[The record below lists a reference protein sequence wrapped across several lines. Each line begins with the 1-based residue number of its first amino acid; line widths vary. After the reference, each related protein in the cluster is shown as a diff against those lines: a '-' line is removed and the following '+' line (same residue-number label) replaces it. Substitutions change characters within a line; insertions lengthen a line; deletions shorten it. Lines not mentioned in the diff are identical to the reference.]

1 MYRLLK
7 HDKEV
12 AVIALKS
19 STSDGSSFR
28 VYDDE
33 KLLGYIR
40 KQRGLTGDKYLA
52 SIDRN
57 GEEESNKKDFDSPDD
72 ALQWIEKQI

>member
-1 MYRLLK
+1 M
-7 HDKEV
+7 
-12 AVIALKS
+12 IALKS